1 MMPIRRRVDDLN
13 QEGYRIS
20 VREITSLEVYTCAIR
35 LLFNPVFLIARIP
48 EREIRS
54 QLHRELA

>member
-1 MMPIRRRVDDLN
+1 
-13 QEGYRIS
+13 
-20 VREITSLEVYTCAIR
+20 VYTCAIR